1 MRVTLRKR
9 LLKTGR
15 ISLYLDH
22 YPPIIHP
29 ESGKITRWEYLDMYL
44 YNPPRDEM
52 EKRHNKD
59 METLARSIAST
70 RQLDRLAGKFGIK
83 RSSQFDDF
91 LPFYEKQMNKWTGN
105 PNTHGGWVASYKTF
119 IQFCKG
125 QCNFGDITPQFI
137 NEYKE
142 FLEKKATRINSPKM
156 RISQNSCYTYY
167 NKLRATV
174 RESMVYGHMIS
185 NPFDAVKGIQQPETY
200 REFLTKEELLKLYNT
215 PNESDFL
222 KRTCIFSALTGLRLG
237 DVTKLRG
244 DQIQHSK
251 NLGYFIRFTQSKTKG
266 METLPI
272 SDEALGLLG
281 DYEESSERIFGDYNF
296 QRDYAHL
303 KRWLQSAGIRKKI
316 TFHNFRH
323 TFATLQLAEGTDIYT
338 VSKLLGH
345 KHIHTTQIYGKVMDT
360 TKTKAMQ
367 SIQLG
372 LKSDKNEQQ
381 S

>member
-1 MRVTLRKR
+1 
-9 LLKTGR
+9 
-15 ISLYLDH
+15 
-22 YPPIIHP
+22 
-29 ESGKITRWEYLDMYL
+29 
-44 YNPPRDEM
+44 
-52 EKRHNKD
+52 

-91 LPFYEKQMNKWTGN
+91 LPFYEKQMNKWIGN

-142 FLEKKATRINSPKM
+142 FLEQKATRINSPKM

>member
-1 MRVTLRKR
+1 
-9 LLKTGR
+9 
-15 ISLYLDH
+15 
-22 YPPIIHP
+22 
-29 ESGKITRWEYLDMYL
+29 
-44 YNPPRDEM
+44 
-52 EKRHNKD
+52 
-59 METLARSIAST
+59 
-70 RQLDRLAGKFGIK
+70 
-83 RSSQFDDF
+83 
-91 LPFYEKQMNKWTGN
+91 
-105 PNTHGGWVASYKTF
+105 
-119 IQFCKG
+119 
-125 QCNFGDITPQFI
+125 
-137 NEYKE
+137 
-142 FLEKKATRINSPKM
+142 
-156 RISQNSCYTYY
+156 
-167 NKLRATV
+167 
-174 RESMVYGHMIS
+174 MIS

>member
-9 LLKTGR
+9 MLRTGK

-29 ESGKITRWEYLDMYL
+29 ESGKITRWEYLNMFM
-44 YNPPRDEM
+44 YNPPRDEV

-59 METLARSIAST
+59 IETLARSIAAN

-91 LPFYEKQMNKWTGN
+91 LPFYEKQINKWIGN
-105 PNTHGGWVASYKTF
+105 PSTHGGWVASYKTF
-119 IQFCKG
+119 LQFCKG
-125 QCNFGDITPQFI
+125 KCSFGDITPQFI
-137 NEYKE
+137 NEYKD
-142 FLEKKATRINSPKM
+142 FLTKKATRIHSPEM
-156 RISQNSCYTYY
+156 RITANTSYTYY

-174 RESMVYGHMIS
+174 REAVVFGHIIS
-185 NPFDAVKGIQQPETY
+185 NPFEAVKGIQQPETY
-200 REFLTKEELLKLYNT
+200 REFLTKEELVTLFNT
-215 PNESDFL
+215 PAESEL
-222 KRTCIFSALTGLRLG
+222 MKSTCMFSSLTGLRLG
-237 DVTKLRG
+237 DVIKLKWS
-244 DQIQHSK
+244 QIQHSETM
-251 NLGYFIRFTQSKTKG
+251 GYFIRFTQSKTQG

-272 SDEALGLLG
+272 SDEAKELLG
-281 DYEESSERIFGDYNF
+281 EEQSPDVNIFGEYNF
-296 QRDYAHL
+296 QRDYTSL
-303 KRWLQSAGIRKKI
+303 QRWMQAAGIRKKI

-360 TKTKAMQ
+360 TKTKAMK
-367 SIQLG
+367 SIKLG
-372 LKSDKNEQQ
+372 INTDRKSGQ
-381 S
+381 